1 MNKLQVWIELR
12 KNTTPVHYLYGLL
25 CAFLMLSWG
34 ILAGWVAMIAFALLE
49 LWNDYCED
57 KREGCTDFWESFI
70 TFIPGQGVLALL
82 QVLSIINIGWWH
94 GWTI

>member
-1 MNKLQVWIELR
+1 
-12 KNTTPVHYLYGLL
+12 
-25 CAFLMLSWG
+25 
-34 ILAGWVAMIAFALLE
+34 MIAFALLE